1 MRKWLYICSVLW
13 LLTACHDDALSILDM
28 KSPCVDE
35 RFWES
40 MVYTANQRCADTIYA
55 HSEQYN
61 VYVCTD
67 SHLDTTTYNLR
78 GFIKEYH
85 ADTLCP
91 FAIHL
96 GDYMRYKG
104 GMGRIEEAY
113 TDPTL
118 HTSGKVDTA
127 FFCLGNHDLFFTQW
141 YYFKQLWHRS
151 VYSFVVLTPSGA
163 RDEYICLDTAGG
175 TLGAKQLKWLKELLA
190 EIITQPVRHLIIYS
204 HNNLFRMDNMSNDCS
219 TLPLEETMMLLN
231 LMRSYGVE
239 QYWSGHDHCREV
251 VNYMGT
257 DCVVVDALDDAGAD
271 AGYMVVHVDALNGL
285 NIEFRHAY
293 WSSVAGMEK

>member
-28 KSPCVDE
+28 KSPGVDE

-40 MVYTANQRCADTIYA
+40 VVYTANQRCADTIYA

-104 GMGRIEEAY
+104 GMGRIKEAY

-127 FFCLGNHDLFFTQW
+127 FFCLSPFA
-141 YYFKQLWHRS
+141 
-151 VYSFVVLTPSGA
+151 PSA
-163 RDEYICLDTAGG
+163 
-175 TLGAKQLKWLKELLA
+175 
-190 EIITQPVRHLIIYS
+190 S
-204 HNNLFRMDNMSNDCS
+204 HEATGFAVDVGIDKP
-219 TLPLEETMMLLN
+219 PLYAVCVT
-231 LMRSYGVE
+231 
-239 QYWSGHDHCREV
+239 SGKI
-251 VNYMGT
+251 MP
-257 DCVVVDALDDAGAD
+257 
-271 AGYMVVHVDALNGL
+271 
-285 NIEFRHAY
+285 
-293 WSSVAGMEK
+293 